1 MLQRYRLPLANLPSL
16 VWPAAQLFKLIMT
29 SEGATNRLK
38 TETSKMNEIMREKP
52 LAVQANAFEMLDEHE
67 ESRDYES
74 LSERLLSLENH
85 NA

>member
-1 MLQRYRLPLANLPSL
+1 
-16 VWPAAQLFKLIMT
+16 
-29 SEGATNRLK
+29 
-38 TETSKMNEIMREKP
+38 MREKP

-74 LSERLLSLENH
+74 LSERLLSLKNH